1 MSNIA
6 GSLFGFVLFILAC
19 ITINKIYKKKSGLI
33 RALFFIG
40 LYGFCFLLSFTIL
53 YLLQWP
59 YDTSFINVDFGIGFI
74 AEIISVIT
82 YFFYTKKN
90 FKKKSEEYKS
100 AKLNLIL
107 TIGIPLVVLIV
118 VLIAR
123 FPTLNCK
130 YPNEVVGQIDC
141 CVPNYDYGIRLC
153 KEEAEKLDNQ
163 MIYAVENDIITT
175 KITES
180 FLNKFSLLLPEG
192 YLSVR
197 NAKAGLYDYPIIL
210 MSSDEYDNLIQI
222 TVMYSESIN
231 YYGKL
236 EESYP
241 EIEMGLMA
249 GSIYSKF
256 GEPVF
261 SENIEKGTE
270 IVILKSVNK
279 QEELEIFISNAFIK
293 KDNKLIAIKYGASS
307 KELYDYYH
315 YEFEEMVNSVTFK

>member
-1 MSNIA
+1 MYDSLIAIVFIFSIIAVYKNIFKTYKTKHTFHKIML
-6 GSLFGFVLFILAC
+6 GLGLLFISYVLSVIFVLLFNLNPILSIIC
-19 ITINKIYKKKSGLI
+19 T
-33 RALFFIG
+33 
-40 LYGFCFLLSFTIL
+40 
-53 YLLQWP
+53 
-59 YDTSFINVDFGIGFI
+59 GIF
-74 AEIISVIT
+74 AEIMALTI
-82 YFFYTKKN
+82 YLKHLKN
-90 FKKKSEEYKS
+90 TSKIKSKEYKS
-100 AKLNLIL
+100 KKLELIL
-107 TIGIPLVVLIV
+107 TIIIPLIVL
-118 VLIAR
+118 LILISIN
-123 FPTLNCK
+123 FSENISCNL
-130 YPNEVVGQIDC
+130 PNEIVGETEC

-236 EESYP
+236 KERYP
-241 EIEMGLMA
+241 EIETGLMT
-249 GSIYSKF
+249 GSIYSTF
-256 GEPVF
+256 SEPVF

-270 IVILKSVNK
+270 TAILKSVNK
-279 QEELEIFISNAFIK
+279 QEGLEIFISNAFIK
-293 KDNKLIAIKYGASS
+293 KDNKLIAIKYGTSS